1 MITIEFK
8 IKEVENKQVSV
19 DVRINST
26 DDLTALEQ
34 SAGVRILSAIDNAL
48 YFYEYETKTVEEY
61 TLQ

>member
-48 YFYEYETKTVEEY
+48 HFYEYETKTVEEY